1 MTSLLHINSS
11 IHGEQGRSSQLAA
24 TFLTHWQSA
33 NPDGTVIFR
42 DLAADPVP
50 PLDLASFQAFTTAA
64 TDRTEAQ
71 RAIVDQ
77 SDGLIAQLCEADEVL
92 LGLPMYNFSVSAQ
105 LKNYFDWIARVGV
118 TFRYTDHGPEGLIPN
133 KPVHIMAA
141 RGGLYRQYG
150 GDHQTPLVQDFFAM
164 IGLTDLRFVY
174 AEGLNISE
182 ELCADAMAE
191 AQAEIAKLFVSC

>member
-11 IHGEQGRSSQLAA
+11 IHGELGRSSQLAA
-24 TFLTHWQSA
+24 TFVTHWQSA
-33 NPDGTVIFR
+33 HPDGTIIFR

-50 PLDLASFQAFTTAA
+50 PLDLASFQAFATAA
-64 TDRTEAQ
+64 KDRTDAQ
-71 RAIVDQ
+71 RAIVDR
-77 SDGLIAQLCEADEVL
+77 SDALIAQLCEADEIL

-105 LKNYFDWIARVGV
+105 LKNYFDWIARAGV
-118 TFRYTDHGPEGLIPN
+118 TFRYTERGPEGLIPS
-133 KPVHIMAA
+133 KPVHVMAA

-182 ELCADAMAE
+182 ELRVAAMAE
-191 AQAEIAKLFVSC
+191 AETEIAKLFLTC